1 MSLSKPVIIGMLATL
16 ISIGG
21 AIAFNVDKQN
31 KIAEEALQYEKG
43 LQQGADIRRRI
54 ADEAAREDLE
64 KTRSLVH
71 DRYEQLPDGSWEKIT
86 PESNEKYLEKLNKQK
101 GW

>member
-21 AIAFNVDKQN
+21 AIAFHVDRQN
-31 KIAEEALQYEKG
+31 KIAEEALQEEQG
-43 LQQGADIRRRI
+43 RQQGAKIRRRI
-54 ADEAAREDLE
+54 VEESAREDIE
-64 KTRSLVH
+64 KTRSLVN